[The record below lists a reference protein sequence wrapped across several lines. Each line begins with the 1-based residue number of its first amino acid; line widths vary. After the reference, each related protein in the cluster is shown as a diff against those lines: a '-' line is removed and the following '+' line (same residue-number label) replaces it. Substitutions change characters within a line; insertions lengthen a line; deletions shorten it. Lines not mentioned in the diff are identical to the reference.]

1 MCAIMREKDGF
12 GKSNRDTPFYVLF
25 NACWRRDAARRAYGS
40 HGLNC
45 GEDNNFARECPSK
58 FINDSGLINLAVGD
72 GTPDEAEKL
81 WHR

>member
-1 MCAIMREKDGF
+1 MLF
-12 GKSNRDTPFYVLF
+12 DTPDQ
-25 NACWRRDAARRAYGS
+25 RDAARRSYGP
-40 HGLNC
+40 HCLNC
-45 GEDNNFARECPSK
+45 EDNHFSRECPSK